1 MTETHIDR
9 RAVAEPEPLTITT
22 SFEKL
27 NRVLGIEVPRTTVVN
42 ILTRMQ
48 YTVTVSG
55 DALTAVAPL
64 FREDIEDYPDLAEDI
79 IKMYG
84 YEHITP
90 RLLTPASITAGA
102 ATRRHSSR
110 R

>member
-1 MTETHIDR
+1 M
-9 RAVAEPEPLTITT
+9 
-22 SFEKL
+22 
-27 NRVLGIEVPRTTVVN
+27 PRTTVVN

-90 RLLTPASITAGA
+90 RLMTPASSRRA
-102 ATRRHSSR
+102 ATPRRSSR
-110 R
+110 P